1 MIEYLQGTLAHKEPV
16 TAVIDVQGVGYELHI
31 PLSTYE
37 TLPET
42 GQQLRL
48 LTHLHV
54 REDAMQLYGFATAGE
69 RALFRRLQGI
79 SGIGARMALNIL
91 SGVAPD
97 ALRRHVA
104 SGDVAALTRIP
115 GIGRKTAERIVVEL
129 RDSFARENTE
139 EALKSGDSAVSA
151 REEALMALQ
160 ALGYAR
166 PQAEKAVAALLTA
179 PGDAPPTAAELIKL
193 ALQKLNSR

>member
-1 MIEYLQGTLAHKEPV
+1 MIEFLHGTLASKEAV
-16 TAVIDVQGVGYELHI
+16 SAVIDVHGIGYEVHI

-37 TLPET
+37 KLPET
-42 GQQLRL
+42 GGEVRL

-54 REDAMQLYGFATAGE
+54 REDAMQLFGFATSTE
-69 RALFRRLQGI
+69 RGIFRQLQSI

-91 SGVAPD
+91 SGVTPED
-97 ALRRHVA
+97 LRQRVV

-115 GIGRKTAERIVVEL
+115 GIGKKTAERIVVEL
-129 RDSFARENTE
+129 RDRFSRDSTS
-139 EALKSGDSAVSA
+139 EALKSGDETATV

-166 PQAEKAVAALLTA
+166 PVAEKTLTTIQRSGEPLPINA
-179 PGDAPPTAAELIKL
+179 SALIKL
-193 ALQKLNSR
+193 ALRELNSR